1 MILIRYLIFDIVLI
15 KVNASEK
22 DVKEKQGNLKMVM
35 RRNSPPN
42 NSAFP
47 LVICEQFCSTDYPN
61 FNAQSFLMLVTISV
75 LISPKSF
82 VVLNLQ
88 LTRKGLKEAF
98 MVE

>member
-1 MILIRYLIFDIVLI
+1 MILIRYLIFEIVLI

-47 LVICEQFCSTDYPN
+47 LVICEQFCWTEIPDCPN
-61 FNAQSFLMLVTISV
+61 LNLTIQILML
-75 LISPKSF
+75 K
-82 VVLNLQ
+82 
-88 LTRKGLKEAF
+88 AF
-98 MVE
+98 LS

>member
-1 MILIRYLIFDIVLI
+1 MILIRYLIFEIVLI

-47 LVICEQFCSTDYPN
+47 LVICEQFC
-61 FNAQSFLMLVTISV
+61 
-75 LISPKSF
+75 
-82 VVLNLQ
+82 
-88 LTRKGLKEAF
+88 
-98 MVE
+98 